1 MISFTLTDSQASVTH
16 ELYDAPFT
24 DSEADGGEEMITTL
38 NGNVY
43 VDFIYTKRIWKRKF
57 SFLREDDYLTL
68 RGFVDRQ
75 RTLYKFP
82 LLTIPEFGVT
92 NVPVYLEISERK
104 TTNECGDV
112 VDVTLSMRETVQQ

>member
-16 ELYDAPFT
+16 EFYNAPFT
-24 DSEADGGEEMITTL
+24 DSEADRGEEMVTTL
-38 NGNVY
+38 DGNVY

-57 SFLREDDYLTL
+57 SFLRENDYLAL

-82 LLTIPEFGVT
+82 LLSIPEFGVE
-92 NVPVYLEISERK
+92 NVPVYLEISDRK
-104 TTNECGDV
+104 TTNACGDV
-112 VDVTLSMRETVQQ
+112 VDVTLTMRETVQQ